1 MRYKA
6 KFVINVDKCT
16 PDLRGFY
23 RYTPQGMWMF
33 LLTTLSYFKHLGKT
47 SKVWVHFGRTK
58 VTIHITDYYCVVYQ
72 VLSHVRRNYPECL
85 TASERSH
92 QWLDYCEETLME
104 MPISRNTNK

>member
-6 KFVINVDKCT
+6 KFIIDVDKCT
-16 PDLRGFY
+16 PNLRGFY

-33 LLTTLSYFKHLGKT
+33 LLESLRYFIHLGKT
-47 SKVWVHFGRTK
+47 PKVWVYFGQKK
-58 VTIHITDYYCVVYQ
+58 VIIRITDYYCVVYQ

-85 TASERSH
+85 IASKKSH
-92 QWLDYCEETLME
+92 QWLDYCEKEIME